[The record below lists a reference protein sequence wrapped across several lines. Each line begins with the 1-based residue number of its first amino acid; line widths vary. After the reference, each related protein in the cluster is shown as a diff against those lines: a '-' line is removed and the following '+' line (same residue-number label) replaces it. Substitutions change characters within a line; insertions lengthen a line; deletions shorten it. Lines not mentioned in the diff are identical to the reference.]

1 MHTQLVKMKLIQLLA
16 TCLYFHCLHLRVVLN
31 PMQEKSLK
39 TDILGR
45 GYKNITP
52 ERRLH
57 VQCLPN
63 LEIL

>member
-1 MHTQLVKMKLIQLLA
+1 MHTQLVKIKLIQLLA
-16 TCLYFHCLHLRVVLN
+16 TYIYFHCFHLRVVLN

-45 GYKNITP
+45 GYKNIIP

-57 VQCLPN
+57 IQCLPN